1 MVLGIDNIASIITM
15 DSMVATLLATI
26 SSGNGTMDSI
36 RVLLDI
42 LLVLY
47 LILFSFIWNNYLPI
61 MVIVVYWL

>member
-47 LILFSFIWNNYLPI
+47 LILFSFI
-61 MVIVVYWL
+61 